1 MTQAEACRLHIIK
14 SCLDLPDPLFPAGQ
28 ETQMRQDPPLIQPK
42 TPQVLPTPE
51 GQPSSNLLTP
61 APGTRQKWQR
71 SSQSTEMGWTSF
83 FWKFSPAVLPLHLQL
98 KLGWTV
104 SVKDDA
110 EKVFV
115 WLVINAQGTKIQ
127 RVNEYEVKSFP
138 ESLDLWPL
146 NPLAQKQML
155 FLFFVFLIY
164 VYLHLRVCVFMHKTY
179 SSAFYS

>member
-14 SCLDLPDPLFPAGQ
+14 SCLELLDPLFPAGQ

-42 TPQVLPTPE
+42 MPQILPTPA

-61 APGTRQKWQR
+61 APGTRQRWQR

-115 WLVINAQGTKIQ
+115 WLGNKRTGYKNSKGKWVWSEKFSWIPA
-127 RVNEYEVKSFP
+127 
-138 ESLDLWPL
+138 
-146 NPLAQKQML
+146 PLATESSCAEANAI
-155 FLFFVFLIY
+155 FFFFNLCISASKSLCIY
-164 VYLHLRVCVFMHKTY
+164 
-179 SSAFYS
+179 A